1 MTSQSTLVG
10 FFQTRLKFVWEYWRN
25 STMNTNKIETQP
37 ETKPGTRV
45 SGFGFLLPPK
55 TFIKEKIA
63 LVGLY

>member
-1 MTSQSTLVG
+1 
-10 FFQTRLKFVWEYWRN
+10 
-25 STMNTNKIETQP
+25 MNTNKIETQP

>member
-1 MTSQSTLVG
+1 
-10 FFQTRLKFVWEYWRN
+10 
-25 STMNTNKIETQP
+25 MNTNKIETQP

-63 LVGLY
+63 LVGLYYQPLYVKGAHNPPSLKETLQTGGNRA